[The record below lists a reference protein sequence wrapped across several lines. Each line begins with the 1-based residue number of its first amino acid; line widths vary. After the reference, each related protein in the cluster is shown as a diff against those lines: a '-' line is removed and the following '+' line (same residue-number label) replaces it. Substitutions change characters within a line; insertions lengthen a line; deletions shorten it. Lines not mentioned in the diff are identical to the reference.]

1 MTMNKKEMVLRQQTQ
16 EKEMDLHPGETMVQ
30 TERDLQLSPKSRS
43 ISGVYQKDHRKN
55 HQGHRTLIQLK
66 KTGWL
71 LAGASETEKEATRY
85 YYRKNLRKGPDIM
98 GPLPKLWLT
107 FEQVN
112 SGSGSSS
119 TVEGDTV
126 TELLGRIKKFLPV

>member
-66 KTGWL
+66 K
-71 LAGASETEKEATRY
+71 LADY
-85 YYRKNLRKGPDIM
+85 L
-98 GPLPKLWLT
+98 
-107 FEQVN
+107 Q
-112 SGSGSSS
+112 
-119 TVEGDTV
+119 
-126 TELLGRIKKFLPV
+126 ELLKQKKRPQDITIEKTLEKVLALWDHCRNCDLCLNK